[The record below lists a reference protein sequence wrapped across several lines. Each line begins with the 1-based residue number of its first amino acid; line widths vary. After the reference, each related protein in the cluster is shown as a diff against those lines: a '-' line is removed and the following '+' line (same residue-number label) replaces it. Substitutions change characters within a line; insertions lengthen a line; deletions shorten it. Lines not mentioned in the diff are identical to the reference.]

1 MGTLDSISPI
11 NFESVSACT
20 LTNSV
25 DLGTRRSLGGVDY
38 IYVFNGS
45 TAAQISQGMP
55 AVLNGTASLS
65 SGYTVTVT
73 NAASQTGHLK
83 CVGVAHNATIPT
95 AGFGWLAT
103 RGLVFCA
110 LDASAVSMNA
120 GDALALGI
128 DGGFV
133 AGAATLS
140 TGVPLGIAVNS
151 LVTTVGTGKAYFK
164 APIFS

>member
-1 MGTLDSISPI
+1 MAFNQIAPVV
-11 NFESVSACT
+11 FESVSACT
-20 LTNSV
+20 ATNSV
-25 DLGTRRSLGGVDY
+25 ELGTRTTVSGVDY

-55 AVLNGTASLS
+55 AVLNGTASLA

-73 NAASQTGHLK
+73 NAASQAGHLK

-95 AGFGWLAT
+95 AQYGWLAT
-103 RGLVFCA
+103 RGLVLCA

-120 GDALALGI
+120 GDQLALGI

-133 AGAATLS
+133 VGAATLS
-140 TGVPLGIAVNS
+140 TGVPLGIAINS